1 MACSWPSG
9 GLSRDQ
15 RNPTWATD
23 YRRCDGVHCCR
34 GLLLGDAACLRAD
47 VGTGRIVVG
56 VGNSCPGC
64 ADGSDAAGTV
74 TVLVVGPSSTHP
86 AAGSTSARAASCTP
100 TPPPSPPRSPELPVL
115 RDTGDHLR
123 CLPEHTERRV
133 GARQATRSAN
143 YG

>member
-9 GLSRDQ
+9 GLSCDQ

-47 VGTGRIVVG
+47 VGTGHVVVG

-74 TVLVVGPSSTHP
+74 TVLVVRGGCGRCCGDGQPDRPDRGIMRVIVVKLIMGCS
-86 AAGSTSARAASCTP
+86 GSG
-100 TPPPSPPRSPELPVL
+100 VL
-115 RDTGDHLR
+115 
-123 CLPEHTERRV
+123 
-133 GARQATRSAN
+133 
-143 YG
+143 

>member
-100 TPPPSPPRSPELPVL
+100 TGSAPRRLYGTPTRTL
-115 RDTGDHLR
+115 
-123 CLPEHTERRV
+123 
-133 GARQATRSAN
+133 QAAGRTRSGVSHVPA
-143 YG
+143 G